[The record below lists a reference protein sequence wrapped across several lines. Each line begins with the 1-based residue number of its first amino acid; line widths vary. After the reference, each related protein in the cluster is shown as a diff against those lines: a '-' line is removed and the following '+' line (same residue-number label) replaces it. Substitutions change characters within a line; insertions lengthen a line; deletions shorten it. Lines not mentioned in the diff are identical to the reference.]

1 MAPPGAAGVVAL
13 VRQCGAPLPAVRVS
27 LAEALGGILR
37 EPVCAT
43 EDQPAFDRSVM
54 DGYAIL
60 RDDPSAS
67 FRLVDEIRAGEW
79 KPRTLRLGETVRVAT
94 GAALPGTGLQVVMR
108 EQARVEAAQV
118 WLAERGEETNIRPQ
132 GQDAARGEVLV
143 PSGTVLRPGTL
154 ALLASLG
161 HAHPLVTRPLRV
173 LHVATGNELV
183 APDQKP
189 GPGQIRDSNST
200 LVRAFFQ
207 VRGLALSQCRLP
219 EDEGVAQETLRGASE
234 SVDLLLISGGASVGE
249 HDFTR
254 RLLEYLGY
262 GIRLQKTNTR
272 PGKPLVFGTRGPA
285 LAFGLPG
292 NPLAHFVCL
301 HLYVR
306 AALEALRGGAETPLF
321 QTGRLAIEL
330 VSDGHDRETFWPAVC
345 QRSAGPAELI
355 PLRWASSGDLTPLA
369 TATALLRVTGGTTRL
384 ERGESIEFV
393 DTECG

>member
-1 MAPPGAAGVVAL
+1 MSEPAMSPVGAAGVVAL
-13 VRQCGAPLPAVRVS
+13 VRQCGAPLPAVRVP

-43 EDQPAFDRSVM
+43 EDQPAFDRSAM

-173 LHVATGNELV
+173 LQRCSPARRWCSL
-183 APDQKP
+183 APCP
-189 GPGQIRDSNST
+189 RSHARRRPSLSRTPAARSAAVFPRRPT
-200 LVRAFFQ
+200 TWWPERRLVRSWRRPA
-207 VRGLALSQCRLP
+207 P
-219 EDEGVAQETLRGASE
+219 SE
-234 SVDLLLISGGASVGE
+234 CLCS
-249 HDFTR
+249 
-254 RLLEYLGY
+254 
-262 GIRLQKTNTR
+262 TR
-272 PGKPLVFGTRGPA
+272 P
-285 LAFGLPG
+285 
-292 NPLAHFVCL
+292 
-301 HLYVR
+301 
-306 AALEALRGGAETPLF
+306 
-321 QTGRLAIEL
+321 
-330 VSDGHDRETFWPAVC
+330 D
-345 QRSAGPAELI
+345 
-355 PLRWASSGDLTPLA
+355 
-369 TATALLRVTGGTTRL
+369 
-384 ERGESIEFV
+384 
-393 DTECG
+393 